1 MKKILFF
8 LNFLFLIGS
17 STILAQETPISWDFK
32 INTKSETEAELFFS
46 AKLQKGWH
54 LYSQHH
60 NNGIELPTEFTFV
73 ENNNYSRIGTVWE
86 PKPIVKYDPVFKDT
100 SKYFADKVTFKQRIK
115 IKSKTNF
122 QVKGKIDAQVCIE
135 GRCVAIEKKF
145 AFDIVNS
152 NADSAVLAD
161 DKNDLSNQSADSLAL
176 MSTNK
181 DGSAAE
187 QNAPAQENM
196 GVNEEEKEESL
207 LVFFLFAF
215 LGGLVGLLTPCVFP
229 MIPMTISFFMKT
241 GKQAKRYALVYGLS
255 IILIYVTF
263 GIILSIIFGAGLS
276 NILSTHWLPNVLFA
290 LIFVIFAIS
299 LFGYFEI
306 TLPSKWVN
314 KSSKMESRGGL
325 IGVFFMALTLVLVSF
340 SCTLPIAG
348 AVALNAASGSLLK
361 PIIGM
366 FGFSLAFAIPFT
378 FFAFFPELLKSL
390 PKSGGWMN
398 TLKVTLA
405 FVELAFALKFLNVP
419 DQAYHW
425 GILDREVYL
434 AFWIVIFSLLGFY
447 FLGKIRFPLDDDMPY
462 QKSWVRFILAIFTF
476 TFVVYLIPGMFGA
489 PLKAI
494 SGWLPPMT
502 TQDFDVSQIVREESK
517 NATYFLDET
526 PKYGEKLKLPHGM
539 KGYFDYEQG
548 LRIAQKLNK
557 PIFIDF
563 TGHGCVNCRNVENA
577 VWIDK
582 RVRDILAE
590 NFVLLALY
598 VDDKT
603 VKLLPEDRITDADG
617 DTVFT
622 LGSKNMF
629 IQNTIYKENS
639 QPCYIITDSYGRILE
654 GPTYYELDIENYLDF
669 LNKGLEKFKQLKN
682 N

>member
-1 MKKILFF
+1 
-8 LNFLFLIGS
+8 
-17 STILAQETPISWDFK
+17 
-32 INTKSETEAELFFS
+32 
-46 AKLQKGWH
+46 
-54 LYSQHH
+54 
-60 NNGIELPTEFTFV
+60 
-73 ENNNYSRIGTVWE
+73 
-86 PKPIVKYDPVFKDT
+86 
-100 SKYFADKVTFKQRIK
+100 
-115 IKSKTNF
+115 
-122 QVKGKIDAQVCIE
+122 
-135 GRCVAIEKKF
+135 
-145 AFDIVNS
+145 
-152 NADSAVLAD
+152 
-161 DKNDLSNQSADSLAL
+161 
-176 MSTNK
+176 
-181 DGSAAE
+181 
-187 QNAPAQENM
+187 
-196 GVNEEEKEESL
+196 
-207 LVFFLFAF
+207 
-215 LGGLVGLLTPCVFP
+215 
-229 MIPMTISFFMKT
+229 MKT

-447 FLGKIRFPLDDDMPY
+447 FLGKIRFPLDDEMPY

-476 TFVVYLIPGMFGA
+476 AFVVYLIPGMFGA

-517 NATYFLDET
+517 NAIYFLDET

>member
-1 MKKILFF
+1 MKKYRILWS
-8 LNFLFLIGS
+8 FLFIIS
-17 STILAQETPISWDFK
+17 SFLAIAQENPISWNFNVK
-32 INTKSETEAELFFS
+32 EISHNEVELQFT
-46 AKLQKGWH
+46 AKLKDNWH
-54 LYSQHH
+54 LFSQYHQ
-60 NNGIELPTEFTFV
+60 NSIELPTEFSFV
-73 ENNNYSRIGTVWE
+73 ASPQYSLIGKVIE
-86 PKPIVKYDPVFKDT
+86 PAPIVSYDPIFKDT
-100 SKYFADKVTFKQRIK
+100 SKYFEKQVTFKQRVSL
-115 IKSKTNF
+115 KSEESF
-122 QVKGKIDAQVCIE
+122 QIKGKIFGQTCID
-135 GRCVAIEKKF
+135 GRCVAMEKKF
-145 AFDIVNS
+145 SFDVTGR
-152 NADSAVLAD
+152 
-161 DKNDLSNQSADSLAL
+161 K
-176 MSTNK
+176 STNGK
-181 DGSAAE
+181 VADEQSDTNNQQTDTIIAE
-187 QNAPAQENM
+187 
-196 GVNEEEKEESL
+196 NETVDDIFNNSMLKIDISNEQEKEDESL
-207 LVFFLFAF
+207 WFFFILAF

-229 MIPMTISFFMKT
+229 MIPMTISFFMKS
-241 GKQAKRYALVYGLS
+241 GKYAKRNAIVYGSS
-255 IILIYVTF
+255 IVLIYVIF
-263 GIILSIIFGAGLS
+263 GIILSLIFGAGLS
-276 NILSTHWLPNVLFA
+276 NILSTHWIPNVLFA

-306 TLPSKWVN
+306 TLPSSWVN

-434 AFWIVIFSLLGFY
+434 AFWIVIFTMLGFY
-447 FLGKIRFPLDDDMPY
+447 FIGKLRFPLDDDMPY
-462 QKSWVRFILAIFTF
+462 QRSWVRVILSIFTF

-494 SGWLPPMT
+494 SGWLPPMS
-502 TQDFDVSQIVREESK
+502 TQDFDVSHIVREESK
-517 NATYFLDET
+517 TATFQLDET
-526 PKYGEKLKLPHGM
+526 PQYSDRLQLPHGI
-539 KGYFDYEQG
+539 KGYFNYEQA
-548 LRIAQKLNK
+548 LRVAKKLDK

-582 RVRDILAE
+582 RVRQMLAD
-590 NFVLLALY
+590 NFVVLAMY

-603 VKLLPEDRITDADG
+603 IPLAPEDRIVDLDG
-617 DTVFT
+617 DTIYT

-629 IQNTIYKENS
+629 IQNNFYRENS
-639 QPCYIITDSYGRILE
+639 QPCYFITDSDGNVIH
-654 GPTYYELDIENYLDF
+654 GPIHYELNIENYLDF
-669 LNKGLEKFKQLKN
+669 LRKGVEKFEKSKLH
-682 N
+682 

>member
-1 MKKILFF
+1 
-8 LNFLFLIGS
+8 
-17 STILAQETPISWDFK
+17 
-32 INTKSETEAELFFS
+32 
-46 AKLQKGWH
+46 
-54 LYSQHH
+54 
-60 NNGIELPTEFTFV
+60 
-73 ENNNYSRIGTVWE
+73 
-86 PKPIVKYDPVFKDT
+86 
-100 SKYFADKVTFKQRIK
+100 
-115 IKSKTNF
+115 
-122 QVKGKIDAQVCIE
+122 
-135 GRCVAIEKKF
+135 
-145 AFDIVNS
+145 
-152 NADSAVLAD
+152 
-161 DKNDLSNQSADSLAL
+161 
-176 MSTNK
+176 
-181 DGSAAE
+181 
-187 QNAPAQENM
+187 
-196 GVNEEEKEESL
+196 
-207 LVFFLFAF
+207 
-215 LGGLVGLLTPCVFP
+215 
-229 MIPMTISFFMKT
+229 
-241 GKQAKRYALVYGLS
+241 
-255 IILIYVTF
+255 
-263 GIILSIIFGAGLS
+263 
-276 NILSTHWLPNVLFA
+276 
-290 LIFVIFAIS
+290 
-299 LFGYFEI
+299 
-306 TLPSKWVN
+306 
-314 KSSKMESRGGL
+314 
-325 IGVFFMALTLVLVSF
+325 MALTLVLVSF